1 MQAAEDCG
9 IRLRRGVY
17 VGVNGPQFETPAEIR
32 AFRTLGGD
40 AVGMS
45 TVFEA
50 IAAAHCGL
58 PVLAFSMITNM
69 AAGVLPQALSGEEVN
84 ETAARKG
91 GDLRRLVCRVLE
103 LL

>member
-1 MQAAEDCG
+1 
-9 IRLRRGVY
+9 
-17 VGVNGPQFETPAEIR
+17 
-32 AFRTLGGD
+32 
-40 AVGMS
+40 
-45 TVFEA
+45 
-50 IAAAHCGL
+50 
-58 PVLAFSMITNM
+58 MITNM